1 MLHGTAVSEGIGLGR
16 VMVLKE
22 FSLTH
27 AMHRK
32 AGAEAE
38 KHRLLQA
45 VDHFC
50 ENTAH
55 QVEMLKDSAGREDAQ
70 ILECQIEMAQ
80 DPALR
85 EEISALIDSGRSA
98 ESALKEICDRYID
111 LFASS
116 HDELTR
122 LRGEDLRDMRQ
133 SLLCLLLGVKA
144 ASPSQAPRGTV
155 LVARELTPSIMSGVD
170 KERIV
175 AIVTEAGGRVS
186 HASILARAMGVPT
199 VCGVAGAIGRLQE
212 GSFIIV
218 DGTRGD
224 VIITPDQE
232 MIEAY
237 WLKRAEF
244 IDETRKIEYFRHR
257 KTVSASGQKY
267 KIYCNISMP
276 SGSAGALS
284 SGGEGV
290 GLFRTE
296 YLFMNRQQPPG
307 EEEQMAAYLQ
317 TAKGAQGKPTVIR
330 TIDVGGDK
338 EAPCLPQE
346 QEENPFLGLR
356 GMRWC
361 LKHKDIFMTQLR
373 ALLRAGVEEGTDIRV
388 MFPMVSSVEE
398 LREGRELLRQARAQL
413 ESEGKRCAAY
423 LPVGVMVE
431 TPAAVFLADSLAA
444 ESDFLSVG
452 TNDLTGYVMACD
464 RGNAQVAEMYSVFQ
478 PAVLRSLRFIAHC
491 GGKRGVPV
499 SICGEAA
506 SDPRLIPLLMS
517 FGIHSFS
524 VSPGAVPGVRS
535 VVSSW
540 TKPQADLLA
549 REVLKL
555 LTLEEV
561 MEALERVCRRAQ

>member
-22 FSLTH
+22 YALVHGT
-27 AMHRK
+27 HRK
-32 AGAEAE
+32 VDAAAE
-38 KHRLLQA
+38 KTRLLQA
-45 VDHFC
+45 VQQFC
-50 ENTAH
+50 ENTAQ
-55 QVEMLKDSAGREDAQ
+55 QVEMLKNTAGKEDAG

-85 EEISALIDSGRSA
+85 EEVGALIDSGRSA
-98 ESALKEICDRYID
+98 ESALKEICDRYIGF
-111 LFASS
+111 FANS

-133 SLLCLLLGVKA
+133 SLLCLLLGVEGT
-144 ASPSQAPRGTV
+144 SPSQAPRGTV
-155 LVARELTPSIMSGVD
+155 LVAHELTPSMMSGVD
-170 KERIV
+170 RDRIV

-199 VCGVAGAIGRLQE
+199 VCGVSGAIGRLRE

-224 VIITPDQE
+224 IIITPDQE

-244 IDETRKIEYFRHR
+244 IDEAKKMEHFRHR
-257 KTVSASGQKY
+257 KTVSASGQNY
-267 KIYCNISMP
+267 QIFCNISMP
-276 SGSAGALS
+276 SGSAGALN

-290 GLFRTE
+290 GLFRSE
-296 YLFMNRQQPPG
+296 YLFMNRRQPPD
-307 EEEQMAAYLQ
+307 EEEQTAAYIQ
-317 TAKGAQGKPTVIR
+317 TAQGAQGRPTVIR

-338 EAPCLPQE
+338 EIPSLPQE

-356 GMRWC
+356 GIRWC
-361 LKHKDIFMTQLR
+361 LKHQEIFMTQLR
-373 ALLRAGVEEGTDIRV
+373 ALLRAGVAENTDIRV
-388 MFPMVSSVEE
+388 MFPMVSTIEE
-398 LREGRELLRQARAQL
+398 LREGRELLRKARAQL
-413 ESEGKRCAAY
+413 ESQGIPCAPY
-423 LPVGVMVE
+423 LPVGAMVE
-431 TPAAVFLADSLAA
+431 TPAAVFLADSLAV

-464 RGNAQVAEMYSVFQ
+464 RGNSTVSEMYAVFQ
-478 PAVLRSLRFIAHC
+478 PAVLRALRFIASC
-491 GGKRGVPV
+491 GVKRGVPV

-524 VSPGAVPGVRS
+524 VSPGAVLGVRS

-540 TKPQADLLA
+540 ANPRADKLA
-549 REVLKL
+549 REVLGMQ
-555 LTLEEV
+555 TLNEV
-561 MEALERVCRRAQ
+561 MEALERACQKS